1 MYHDTAEGTS
11 SACSGLTA
19 ASLPPSE
26 RTTLA
31 QVKEWLIDNWPEAID
46 AVEVRTAQGRP
57 AHDAPSPAAM
67 TAYDMAAEAAARRLH
82 HDRDRDATATPPPL
96 RKPDRRSIHRH
107 LLVQTNPTNSSQ
119 GIAPFRIRLIC
130 MGKMLEDD
138 TKSLAAYNVKI
149 FPHPT
154 PINVNVRPADVAQRA
169 LSAGKNKTV
178 SGGGAA
184 AQGGECWSWSWG
196 GQGGPRGVFR

>member
-1 MYHDTAEGTS
+1 MAAIELKFLFPNRDGVFATYATNLDTSVLE
-11 SACSGLTA
+11 
-19 ASLPPSE
+19 
-26 RTTLA
+26 
-31 QVKEWLIDNWPEAID
+31 VKEWLIDNWPEAID
-46 AVEVRTAQGRP
+46 AVE
-57 AHDAPSPAAM
+57 
-67 TAYDMAAEAAARRLH
+67 
-82 HDRDRDATATPPPL
+82 
-96 RKPDRRSIHRH
+96 
-107 LLVQTNPTNSSQ
+107 

-184 AQGGECWSWSWG
+184 AQGGAPGSPANQEDNMACCVVS
-196 GQGGPRGVFR
+196 